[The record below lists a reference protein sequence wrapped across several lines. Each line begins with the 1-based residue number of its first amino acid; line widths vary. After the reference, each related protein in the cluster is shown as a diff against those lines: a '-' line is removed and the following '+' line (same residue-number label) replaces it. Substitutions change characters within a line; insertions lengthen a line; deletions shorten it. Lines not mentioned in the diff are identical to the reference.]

1 MGKREYPSFIID
13 KERFKLRKLNEKEA
27 YEFLKW
33 YVDHM
38 DERIAIL
45 KDFIDSDPEMK
56 DKINLDFS
64 AESLIP
70 LNKWLARQII
80 KESRRL

>member
-1 MGKREYPSFIID
+1 MSKREYPSFIID
-13 KERFKLRKLNEKEA
+13 KERFKIDELGEEDA

-45 KDFIDSDPEMK
+45 KNFIENDPEME
-56 DKINLDFS
+56 DKINLDYS
-64 AESLIP
+64 AESLDVY
-70 LNKWLARQII
+70 KRQ
-80 KESRRL
+80 L

>member
-45 KDFIDSDPEMK
+45 KD
-56 DKINLDFS
+56 L
-64 AESLIP
+64 LIVI
-70 LNKWLARQII
+70 LK
-80 KESRRL
+80 

>member
-13 KERFKLRKLNEKEA
+13 KERFKLRQLNEKEA

-56 DKINLDFS
+56 DKINQQ
-64 AESLIP
+64 
-70 LNKWLARQII
+70 NH
-80 KESRRL
+80 

>member
-1 MGKREYPSFIID
+1 MRWLYMGKREYPSFIID

-45 KDFIDSDPEMK
+45 KD
-56 DKINLDFS
+56 LDILFYPYTTTS
-64 AESLIP
+64 F
-70 LNKWLARQII
+70 
-80 KESRRL
+80 